1 MLGFLLVG
9 AGALTVALV
18 AGALLDAADGGSP
31 SPRPHGLDE
40 LRRSTLQLDPPPRC
54 CG

>member
-1 MLGFLLVG
+1 M
-9 AGALTVALV
+9 ALV
-18 AGALLDAADGGSP
+18 AGALLDSAEESHA